1 VPERLDD
8 ADADADA
15 SARAAASAW
24 ADVLGEAG
32 LCREQNLAAGRAE
45 RQGREGKG
53 REGKGREGQGRAG
66 QGREVGVRE
75 HGDAAPNERVGA
87 VPGLTERA

>member
-15 SARAAASAW
+15 SARAVAAAAASAW

-45 RQGREGKG
+45 GQGRAGQG
-53 REGKGREGQGRAG
+53 RAGQGRAG
-66 QGREVGVRE
+66 QGREAGVRE